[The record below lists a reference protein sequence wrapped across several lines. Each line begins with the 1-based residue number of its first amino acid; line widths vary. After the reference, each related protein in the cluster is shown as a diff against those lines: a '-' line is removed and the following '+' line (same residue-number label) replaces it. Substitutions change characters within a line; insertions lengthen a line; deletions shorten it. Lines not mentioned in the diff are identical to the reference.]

1 MKRYIIALSAI
12 AAGWFINPERSAA
25 QDIHFSQF
33 YENSMLR
40 NPALTGIFS
49 GDYKAGVNFR
59 NQWSNVATP
68 FVTVLGSY
76 ETRVA
81 LSKDVPDYLSFGLT
95 ATYDR
100 AGSIDFTTMQVYPAI
115 NYNKAIEDKH
125 QSYLSVGFAGGY
137 VQRSVDM
144 SKMTFDNQWL
154 GGSYSSTNPS
164 GETNTYNKV
173 SYFDLSAGVSFN
185 SSVGPNNRINYY
197 IGAAAYHVARPKD
210 AFADNESLVRLS
222 TKWTGNLGIQAYLP
236 NNFGLTFHFNYT
248 NQNPYQETIGG
259 GMVSWSTYDGQAG
272 KVFTLYAGCFY
283 RVGDALIPTMKI
295 DYTDYS
301 LTMSYDVN
309 NSSLKPASNG
319 AGGFEFSLFVRGHYK
334 HSQNA
339 GDQTRCPRFENMMPA
354 FMQ

>member
-1 MKRYIIALSAI
+1 MKKYLTLLSALCSV
-12 AAGWFINPERSAA
+12 WLVMPQQSKA

-33 YENSMLR
+33 YENAILR

-59 NQWSNVATP
+59 NQWGNIATP

-76 ETRVA
+76 ETRIPIN
-81 LSKDVPDYLSFGLT
+81 DVGDCLSFGLT

-100 AGSIDFTTMQVYPAI
+100 AGSINFTSMQVYPAI
-115 NYNKAIEDKH
+115 NYNKALEDKH

-154 GGSYSSTNPS
+154 GGSFNPNNPT

-173 SYFDLSAGVSFN
+173 TYMDLSAGISLN
-185 SSVGPNNRINYY
+185 SSIGPANKINYY
-197 IGAAAYHVARPKD
+197 IGAAAYHIAKPKSS
-210 AFADNESLVRLS
+210 FADNDNFTRLS
-222 TKWTGNLGIQAYLP
+222 TKWTGNLGVQANLA
-236 NNFGLTFHFNYT
+236 NNIGLTVHLNYT
-248 NQNPYQETIGG
+248 NQSPYQEWIGG
-259 GMVSWSTYDGQAG
+259 GLLSWSTFDDRQQ
-272 KVFTLYAGCFY
+272 KVFTIYGGCFY
-283 RVGDALIPTMKI
+283 RLNDALIPTLKI

-301 LTMSYDVN
+301 FTVSYDVN
-309 NSSLKPASNG
+309 NSSLKPVSNG
-319 AGGFEFSLFVRGHYK
+319 AGGFEFSLFVRGQYK
-334 HSQNA
+334 KKNDSRNQN
-339 GDQTRCPRFENMMPA
+339 QCPRFENLMPG